1 MMDTSILKPGEHM
14 DSLDYRGMMLI
25 QHNDSF
31 CFGTDSVLLA
41 NFARVNAKDCC
52 IDLGAGSG
60 VLSVLIHA
68 RTHCNILAVEVDS
81 EQCDRLKRTI
91 SVNGIQRFVQVRNI
105 DYIDQCSEIGMGK
118 FDAAVCNP
126 PYFRSDCGTISNKA
140 GATHEVLADIDRI
153 SSAASSLLKFGG
165 KLFICFPAGRL
176 CEAVCSLCANALEP
190 KRMRLVSSTPNK
202 KPYLCLI
209 EAKKGGKHGVI
220 VEKELVIHNE
230 AGEYTEELKRIYH
243 LGEYKEWD

>member
-1 MMDTSILKPGEHM
+1 MDASILKPGEHM
-14 DSLDYRGMMLI
+14 DSLDYRGMVLI
-25 QHNDSF
+25 QHNGSF

-41 NFARVNAKDCC
+41 NFARLNAKDHC

-68 RTHCNILAVEVDS
+68 RTHCHMLAVEVDS
-81 EQCDRLKRTI
+81 EQCERLERTI
-91 SVNGIQRFVQVRNI
+91 KINGIQQFVEVRNM
-105 DYIDQCSEIGMGK
+105 DYIGECSEIGIGK

-126 PYFRSDCGTISNKA
+126 PYFRSDCGTISNKPC
-140 GATHEVLADIDRI
+140 ATHEVLADINRI
-153 SSAASSLLKFGG
+153 ASAAASLLKFGG

-176 CEAVCSLCANALEP
+176 CEAVCSLCANDLEP

-209 EAKKGGKHGVI
+209 EAKKGGKHGLI

-230 AGEYTEELKRIYH
+230 TGEYTEELKKIYH
-243 LGEYKEWD
+243 LSEYK

>member
-1 MMDTSILKPGEHM
+1 MTGSVVLKPGEHM
-14 DSLDYRGMMLI
+14 DSLDYRGMVLI

-41 NFARVNAKDCC
+41 NFARINAKDYC

-68 RTHCNILAVEVDS
+68 RTHCRMIAVEVDS
-81 EQCDRLKRTI
+81 EQCERLERTI
-91 SVNGIQRFVQVRNI
+91 SINGIQKFVEVRNI
-105 DYIDQCSEIGMGK
+105 DYIEECSEIGMGK

-126 PYFRSDCGTISNKA
+126 PYFRSDCGAISNKA
-140 GATHEVLADIDRI
+140 CATHEVLADIDGI
-153 SSAASSLLKFGG
+153 AAVASSLLKVGG

-176 CEAVCSLCANALEP
+176 CEAVCSLCANDLEP

-209 EAKKGGKHGVI
+209 EAKKGGRHGLI
-220 VEKELVIHNE
+220 VEKELVIYNE
-230 AGEYTEELKRIYH
+230 AGEYTDELKRIYH
-243 LGEYKEWD
+243 LGEYKE

>member
-1 MMDTSILKPGEHM
+1 MMGSVVLKPGEHM
-14 DSLDYRGMMLI
+14 DSLDYRGMVLI

-41 NFARVNAKDCC
+41 NFARLNAKDYC

-68 RTHCNILAVEVDS
+68 RTHCRMVAVEVDS
-81 EQCDRLKRTI
+81 EQCERLERTI
-91 SVNGIQRFVQVRNI
+91 SINGIGQFVEVLNM
-105 DYIDQCSEIGMGK
+105 DYIDECGEIGIGK

-126 PYFRSDCGTISNKA
+126 PYFRSDCGAISNKA
-140 GATHEVLADIDRI
+140 CATHDILADIDGI
-153 SSAASSLLKFGG
+153 AAAASSLLKFGG
-165 KLFICFPAGRL
+165 KLFICFPADRL
-176 CEAVCSLCANALEP
+176 CEAVCSLCANELEP

-209 EAKKGGKHGVI
+209 EAKKGGKHGLI
-220 VEKELVIHNE
+220 VEKELVIYNE
-230 AGEYTEELKRIYH
+230 AGEYTDELKRIYH
-243 LGEYKEWD
+243 LGEY

>member
-1 MMDTSILKPGEHM
+1 MMEASILKPGEHM
-14 DSLDYRGMMLI
+14 DSLDYNGMVLI
-25 QHNDSF
+25 QHNNSF

-68 RTHCNILAVEVDS
+68 RTHCRMIAVEVDS
-81 EQCDRLKRTI
+81 EQCERLERTI
-91 SVNGIQRFVQVRNI
+91 IINGIQQFVEVRNM
-105 DYIDQCSEIGMGK
+105 DYIEECSEIGIGK

-126 PYFRSDCGTISNKA
+126 PYFRSDCGTVSNKA
-140 GATHEVLADIDRI
+140 CATHEVLADIDGI
-153 SSAASSLLKFGG
+153 AEAASSLLKFGG
-165 KLFICFPAGRL
+165 KLFICFPADRL
-176 CEAVCSLCANALEP
+176 CEAVCALCTNELEP

-209 EAKKGGKHGVI
+209 EAKKGGKHGLI
-220 VEKELVIHNE
+220 VEKELIIYNE
-230 AGEYTEELKRIYH
+230 KGEYTEELRRIYH
-243 LGEYKEWD
+243 LGEYKE